1 LFIFHVVEADNQ
13 KAQFNG
19 MPKVFEWSKTEDLK
33 VLDNPEV
40 VCFIL
45 PTLADQVES
54 PFRSIRF
61 GSAIQAQDSFYRE
74 ASQLQD
80 HPSR

>member
-1 LFIFHVVEADNQ
+1 
-13 KAQFNG
+13 

-40 VCFIL
+40 VRS
-45 PTLADQVES
+45 PAYHHNLADEVES
-54 PFRSIRF
+54 TFRPIRF
-61 GSAIQAQDSFYRE
+61 GSAIQAQDSVYRE

>member
-1 LFIFHVVEADNQ
+1 MSADVK

-40 VCFIL
+40 VCPHLTVMI
-45 PTLADQVES
+45 
-54 PFRSIRF
+54 
-61 GSAIQAQDSFYRE
+61 
-74 ASQLQD
+74 
-80 HPSR
+80 

>member
-1 LFIFHVVEADNQ
+1 MADGQ

-40 VCFIL
+40 VRS
-45 PTLADQVES
+45 TMNHQGGVADKLES
-54 PFRSIRF
+54 PFRPIRF
-61 GSAIQAQDSFYRE
+61 GTAIQAKDPCYRE

-80 HPSR
+80 HPTR